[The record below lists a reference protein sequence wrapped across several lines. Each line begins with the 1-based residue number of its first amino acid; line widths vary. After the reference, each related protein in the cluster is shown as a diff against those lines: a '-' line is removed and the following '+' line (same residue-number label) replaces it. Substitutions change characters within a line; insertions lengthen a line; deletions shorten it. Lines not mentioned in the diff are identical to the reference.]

1 METVIAERHMIERL
15 SGSLSE
21 ALGERSEHNT
31 RCFICGRIYFGQN
44 VRQCPRCGSHSVE
57 SCTTED
63 FAYYSRTPVA
73 DFSERIAGK
82 EPLPTGVSE

>member
-63 FAYYSRTPVA
+63 FAYYGRTPVA
-73 DFSERIAGK
+73 DFSERIARK
-82 EPLPTGVSE
+82 EPLRAGASE